1 MLWVIIGIIVAIG
14 LISWA
19 VTGDATDVK
28 GAANA
33 VKDGAS
39 SAAGTVGG
47 AVTGATSTVGG
58 AVTGAAGT
66 VGGATS
72 TVASAPAP
80 PPPPPI
86 TYSKYSDNPFW
97 DGGAKL
103 TCPTAVGVNL
113 TGGNKGYAD
122 YCIFTGTGAEANAQ
136 TACSSISNC
145 VGYVVGTDSTGPMYQ
160 LTTMPKYDPGTP
172 SHRFYAKKPLP
183 EGVTLPS
190 PIVYSK
196 YNEKPYWDGGAKLT
210 CPTAVGVNLT
220 GNNKDY
226 ANYCIFT
233 GTGAEA
239 NAQTACSSISNCVGY
254 VVGKDNT
261 GPMYQLTTMPRYDPS
276 TPYHRFYAKKP
287 LPEGVSL
294 STVAGFSNRPSLSSN
309 PGYHSDI
316 QAFGGDP
323 TMNLV

>member
-19 VTGDATDVK
+19 TTGDATDVK
-28 GAANA
+28 GAAGV

-39 SAAGTVGG
+39 SAAGTVGGAVTGAAGTVGG

-58 AVTGAAGT
+58 AVTGA
-66 VGGATS
+66 TS

-86 TYSKYSDNPFW
+86 TY
-97 DGGAKL
+97 A
-103 TCPTAVGVNL
+103 
-113 TGGNKGYAD
+113 
-122 YCIFTGTGAEANAQ
+122 
-136 TACSSISNC
+136 
-145 VGYVVGTDSTGPMYQ
+145 
-160 LTTMPKYDPGTP
+160 
-172 SHRFYAKKPLP
+172 
-183 EGVTLPS
+183 
-190 PIVYSK
+190 K

-254 VVGKDNT
+254 VVGTDST
-261 GPMYQLTTMPRYDPS
+261 GPMYQLTTMPKYDPGTTS
-276 TPYHRFYAKKP
+276 HRFYVKKP
-287 LPEGVSL
+287 LPTGVTLPS
-294 STVAGFSNRPSLSSN
+294 VAGFKNKYIKYRPPPPPPPRRPPHPHKRGFTSERPSLSNN
-309 PGYHSDI
+309 PGYHNDI

>member
-1 MLWVIIGIIVAIG
+1 MILYIIGIIVAIG

-28 GAANA
+28 GTAGA

-39 SAAGTVGG
+39 SAAGTVKG
-47 AVTGATSTVGG
+47 AAGS
-58 AVTGAAGT
+58 AAGT
-66 VGGATS
+66 VKGAAGS
-72 TVASAPAP
+72 SGAVASAPAP

-86 TYSKYSDNPFW
+86 TYSKYGERPYW

-113 TGGNKGYAD
+113 TGNNKGYAD

-145 VGYVVGTDSTGPMYQ
+145 VGYVVGKDS
-160 LTTMPKYDPGTP
+160 
-172 SHRFYAKKPLP
+172 
-183 EGVTLPS
+183 
-190 PIVYSK
+190 
-196 YNEKPYWDGGAKLT
+196 
-210 CPTAVGVNLT
+210 
-220 GNNKDY
+220 
-226 ANYCIFT
+226 
-233 GTGAEA
+233 
-239 NAQTACSSISNCVGY
+239 
-254 VVGKDNT
+254 T
-261 GPMYQLTTMPRYDPS
+261 GPMYQLTTMPRYDPNS
-276 TPYHRFYAKKP
+276 PHHRFYMKEP
-287 LPEGVSL
+287 LPEGAVLPLVIDVMGKISVMNGKWLKSDSGTSGVS
-294 STVAGFSNRPSLSSN
+294 GFVNN

>member
-1 MLWVIIGIIVAIG
+1 MILYIIGIIVAIG

-28 GAANA
+28 GTAGA

-39 SAAGTVGG
+39 SAAGTVKG
-47 AVTGATSTVGG
+47 AAGS
-58 AVTGAAGT
+58 AAGT
-66 VGGATS
+66 VKGAAGS
-72 TVASAPAP
+72 SGAVASAPAP
-80 PPPPPI
+80 PPPPPPPPI
-86 TYSKYSDNPFW
+86 VYSKYSDNPFW

-145 VGYVVGTDSTGPMYQ
+145 VGYVVGKDS
-160 LTTMPKYDPGTP
+160 
-172 SHRFYAKKPLP
+172 
-183 EGVTLPS
+183 
-190 PIVYSK
+190 
-196 YNEKPYWDGGAKLT
+196 
-210 CPTAVGVNLT
+210 
-220 GNNKDY
+220 
-226 ANYCIFT
+226 
-233 GTGAEA
+233 
-239 NAQTACSSISNCVGY
+239 
-254 VVGKDNT
+254 T
-261 GPMYQLTTMPRYDPS
+261 GPMYQLTTMPRYDPNS
-276 TPYHRFYAKKP
+276 PHHRFYMKEP
-287 LPEGVSL
+287 LPEGAVLPLVIDVMGKISVMNGKWLKSDSGTSGVS
-294 STVAGFSNRPSLSSN
+294 GFVNN